1 LTPVDLTI
9 VLGYWSRTVSLRDRP
24 ITDLVI
30 MNLIERGTM
39 RLRKILTVAIATGA
53 LFTGMTVLP
62 AQAATE
68 VKMILWPGP
77 EGEAMQKVVDAYNA
91 GQGKKDGVVVKQV
104 LLSRDNTFAKEAA
117 LMKAKSSEYDV
128 YFTASYLVGQHAPYL
143 SELKGIND
151 KVYLKASIDG
161 LKVNKKQMAL
171 PLDTSLHFMYY
182 RTDLVSSLSSAAN
195 TAKYKQISKTVLG
208 KELMPNTDPET
219 WNWDDA
225 LATAAFF
232 TQKYNPES
240 PTKYGYALPA
250 KNLLYNTMIWNDV
263 LWGLGGNWF
272 TKGKPSIN
280 TAAGKAAIDVYR
292 TIYTK
297 ELTSPDSS
305 QWEYAET
312 NAALTSGNAMMG
324 LQWNA
329 AYSELSST
337 GSTKDKVGIA
347 VPPGKGQRTHVHALA
362 VGVNKYS
369 KNQAAAQKWMKHL
382 STVKAMENYAAAGGV
397 PSMPKILN
405 TMVSTNASFANI
417 ITYAGKYGYAEAG
430 GPREFDIY
438 AKLAEVLS
446 PAWVGQKTAEE
457 VAGAADA
464 ALKSLRK

>member
-337 GSTKDKVGIA
+337 GATKDKVGIA

>member
-1 LTPVDLTI
+1 
-9 VLGYWSRTVSLRDRP
+9 
-24 ITDLVI
+24 

-337 GSTKDKVGIA
+337 GATKDKVGIA

-430 GPREFDIY
+430 GPREFDI
-438 AKLAEVLS
+438 
-446 PAWVGQKTAEE
+446 
-457 VAGAADA
+457 
-464 ALKSLRK
+464 

>member
-1 LTPVDLTI
+1 
-9 VLGYWSRTVSLRDRP
+9 
-24 ITDLVI
+24 
-30 MNLIERGTM
+30 M

-337 GSTKDKVGIA
+337 GATKDKVGIA

-430 GPREFDIY
+430 GPREIDIY

>member
-1 LTPVDLTI
+1 MTPVDLTI

-337 GSTKDKVGIA
+337 GATKDKVGIA

-464 ALKSLRK
+464 ALKKLQK

>member
-1 LTPVDLTI
+1 
-9 VLGYWSRTVSLRDRP
+9 
-24 ITDLVI
+24 
-30 MNLIERGTM
+30 M

-272 TKGKPSIN
+272 NKGKPSIN

-337 GSTKDKVGIA
+337 GATKDKVGIA

>member
-1 LTPVDLTI
+1 
-9 VLGYWSRTVSLRDRP
+9 
-24 ITDLVI
+24 
-30 MNLIERGTM
+30 M
-39 RLRKILTVAIATGA
+39 RLRKLLTVAIATGA

-337 GSTKDKVGIA
+337 GATKDKVGIA

-464 ALKSLRK
+464 ALKKLQK

>member
-1 LTPVDLTI
+1 
-9 VLGYWSRTVSLRDRP
+9 
-24 ITDLVI
+24 
-30 MNLIERGTM
+30 M

-337 GSTKDKVGIA
+337 GATKDKVGIA

-457 VAGAADA
+457 VAGAADE
-464 ALKSLRK
+464 ALKKLQK

>member
-1 LTPVDLTI
+1 
-9 VLGYWSRTVSLRDRP
+9 
-24 ITDLVI
+24 

-337 GSTKDKVGIA
+337 GATKDKVGIA

-369 KNQAAAQKWMKHL
+369 KNQAAVQKWMKHL

>member
-1 LTPVDLTI
+1 
-9 VLGYWSRTVSLRDRP
+9 
-24 ITDLVI
+24 

-195 TAKYKQISKTVLG
+195 TAKYKQISKSVLG

-464 ALKSLRK
+464 ALKSLGK

>member
-1 LTPVDLTI
+1 
-9 VLGYWSRTVSLRDRP
+9 
-24 ITDLVI
+24 
-30 MNLIERGTM
+30 M

-337 GSTKDKVGIA
+337 GATKDKVGIA

-369 KNQAAAQKWMKHL
+369 KKQAAAQKWMKHL

-464 ALKSLRK
+464 ALKSLQK

>member
-1 LTPVDLTI
+1 
-9 VLGYWSRTVSLRDRP
+9 
-24 ITDLVI
+24 

-77 EGEAMQKVVDAYNA
+77 EGEAMQKVVDAYNE

-337 GSTKDKVGIA
+337 GATKDKVGIA

>member
-1 LTPVDLTI
+1 
-9 VLGYWSRTVSLRDRP
+9 
-24 ITDLVI
+24 
-30 MNLIERGTM
+30 M

-77 EGEAMQKVVDAYNA
+77 EGEAMQKVVDAYNE

-337 GSTKDKVGIA
+337 GATKDKVGIA

>member
-1 LTPVDLTI
+1 
-9 VLGYWSRTVSLRDRP
+9 
-24 ITDLVI
+24 

-337 GSTKDKVGIA
+337 GATKDKVGIA

>member
-1 LTPVDLTI
+1 
-9 VLGYWSRTVSLRDRP
+9 
-24 ITDLVI
+24 
-30 MNLIERGTM
+30 M

-337 GSTKDKVGIA
+337 GATKDKVGIA

-369 KNQAAAQKWMKHL
+369 KTQAAAQKWMKHL

>member
-1 LTPVDLTI
+1 
-9 VLGYWSRTVSLRDRP
+9 
-24 ITDLVI
+24 

-337 GSTKDKVGIA
+337 GATKDKVGIA

-464 ALKSLRK
+464 ALKKLQK

>member
-1 LTPVDLTI
+1 
-9 VLGYWSRTVSLRDRP
+9 
-24 ITDLVI
+24 
-30 MNLIERGTM
+30 M
-39 RLRKILTVAIATGA
+39 RLRKILTVAVAVGA
-53 LFTGMTVLP
+53 LFTALTVAP

-117 LMKAKSSEYDV
+117 LMKAKSSEYDI

-143 SELKGIND
+143 SEIKGVND
-151 KVYLKASIDG
+151 KLYLKASIDG

-195 TAKYKQISKTVLG
+195 IAKYKQISKTVLG
-208 KELMPNTDPET
+208 KELSPNLDAET

-297 ELTSPDSS
+297 ELTSPDAS

-312 NAALTSGNAMMG
+312 NAALTSGNAMMA

-337 GSTKDKVGIA
+337 GATSGKVGIA

-362 VGVNKYS
+362 VGLNKYS
-369 KNQAAAQKWMKHL
+369 KNQAAAAKWMKHL
-382 STVKAMENYAAAGGV
+382 ATVKAMKNYAEAGGV

-405 TMVSTNASFANI
+405 TMVSSNASFANI

-464 ALKSLRK
+464 ALKSLQK